1 MITYFSINGVAL
13 PSPDRGLQI
22 KRTQQLDQG
31 TNALGQIVAQKIN
44 RRLTNIDT
52 ITWSYLTAD
61 QWTTILNEINKSE
74 GILTFYDALT
84 NTMVSRQVLW
94 GDTSE
99 EPLFLDAQG
108 NVTVFTNCT
117 AALKDIGL

>member
-74 GILTFYDALT
+74 GTLTFYDALT
-84 NTMVSRQVLW
+84 NTTISRQVLW

-108 NVTVFTNCT
+108 GVTVFTNCT